1 MRLRLGA
8 LALLCALAAISL
20 PAPAA
25 SEAQPKGVVEPKLRP
40 LRKEPAVHDL
50 RHFLHALKSRDHA
63 SRRAHR
69 RLEARKQR
77 FSSAARGV
85 PRTRDRKRKR
95 FLRVY
100 LAKPG
105 RHHRGWIS
113 EQSRAYYSFRL
124 SLETYQV
131 RQLVARIS
139 DEIDRLAYS

>member
-1 MRLRLGA
+1 MRLRLGV

-20 PAPAA
+20 PAPAT
-25 SEAQPKGVVEPKLRP
+25 SEAQPKGVVEPKLRA
-40 LRKEPAVHDL
+40 LKKEPAVRHL

-69 RLEARKQR
+69 RLEVRKQR

-85 PRTRDRKRKR
+85 PRARDRKRR
-95 FLRVY
+95 RSLRAY
-100 LAKPG
+100 LKKPG

-113 EQSRAYYSFRL
+113 EQSLAYYSFLL
-124 SLETYQV
+124 SLETYKI
-131 RQLVARIS
+131 RHIVARIS